1 MSYKTLIRSLI
12 LGLCTISSASA
23 EDLSNSETSY
33 TGATILEGDW
43 DVTFQESI
51 SIADSEDTF
60 PYAFFEGNTLYVG
73 NSDTHDNTID
83 AIVEF
88 FWFQSSID
96 RGTDFYV
103 AVIKTR
109 VTPGHDCYYAPWDW
123 ARGAQCKLWA
133 DEWTDWGEYP
143 VLSVEAMTDVEREQG
158 AFRWDWSVPFESY
171 GIDAYGQVT
180 FQNAYGVGGTS
191 EGAAMAHGEYQLD
204 EEGAIKAE
212 GSVQVKGYLSTEYS
226 VRTQYEV
233 TLYEWDVFVDGRADL
248 MACDM
253 YLNLGER
260 ETQSAYHEYF
270 LAIQVAEGEQ
280 FTLDNL
286 NFIGNFDTGWY
297 DPFRHELGISLGGMT
312 IGQPYYEPASEEEEP
327 EEVEVEDTG
336 LEDIEE
342 PEEEHS
348 EDTGNQSIPELDN
361 STSDPIKSGCSALQ
375 IKKSNN
381 WAFIIGLLPFIALR
395 RNSEHKHTSKRTFK
409 AIRKRRQ

>member
-1 MSYKTLIRSLI
+1 VKSFFIGVL
-12 LGLCTISSASA
+12 LGLTFINPTYA
-23 EDLSNSETSY
+23 EDLSSSETTY

-43 DVTFQESI
+43 DVTFNGFEP
-51 SIADSEDTF
+51 IADSEGTF

-103 AVIKTR
+103 AVVKTR
-109 VTPGHDCYYAPWDW
+109 ATPGHDCYYAPWDW

-133 DEWTDWGEYP
+133 DEWSDWGEHP
-143 VLSVEAMTDVEREQG
+143 VLTVEAMTDVEREQG

-180 FQNAYGVGGTS
+180 FQNAYGIGGTS
-191 EGAAMAHGEYQLD
+191 EGAAMSHGQYQLD
-204 EEGAIKAE
+204 EEGTVKLE

-233 TLYEWDVFVDGRADL
+233 TLYEWDMFVDGRADL
-248 MACDM
+248 MAWDM

-270 LAIQVAEGEQ
+270 LAIQVAKGEQ
-280 FTLDNL
+280 FTMDSF

-297 DPFRHELGISLGGMT
+297 DPFRHELGISLQGVT
-312 IGQPYYEPASEEEEP
+312 IGQPYWEPVADQEPDEEHEETEPEVDTGIEEEYENAFNS
-327 EEVEVEDTG
+327 DTG
-336 LEDIEE
+336 EAD
-342 PEEEHS
+342 PQYGDS
-348 EDTGNQSIPELDN
+348 NV
-361 STSDPIKSGCSALQ
+361 SDPSKSAGCS
-375 IKKSNN
+375 ST
-381 WAFIIGLLPFIALR
+381 G
-395 RNSEHKHTSKRTFK
+395 RNSAVPLSVLCLIFLGIISVKL
-409 AIRKRRQ
+409 RQEP

>member
-1 MSYKTLIRSLI
+1 MRKAGEIVRSFFTGAL
-12 LGLCTISSASA
+12 LGLLFINPAYSD
-23 EDLSNSETSY
+23 DLSASETSY

-43 DVTFQESI
+43 DVTINEFEP
-51 SIADSEDTF
+51 IADSEDTF

-73 NSDTHDNTID
+73 NSDIYDNTID

-133 DEWTDWGEYP
+133 DEWSDWGEHP

-158 AFRWDWSVPFESY
+158 AFRWDWSIPFETY

-180 FQNAYGVGGTS
+180 FQNMYGIGSAS

-204 EEGAIKAE
+204 EAGAVKAE
-212 GSVQVKGYLSTEYS
+212 GSVQVKGYHSSEYS
-226 VRTQYEV
+226 VQTQYEV

-248 MACDM
+248 MAWDM
-253 YLNLGER
+253 YLNLGAR

-270 LAIQVAEGEQ
+270 LSIQVEEGQ
-280 FTLDNL
+280 TFTLDNL
-286 NFIGNFDTGWY
+286 NFIANFDTGWY
-297 DPFRHELGISLGGMT
+297 DPFHHELGISLEGMT
-312 IGQPYYEPASEEEEP
+312 IGQPYYEPASNDDETGVEEASP
-327 EEVEVEDTG
+327 EDTG
-336 LEDIEE
+336 ET
-342 PEEEHS
+342 EEEHENKWNS
-348 EDTGNQSIPELDN
+348 DTADADPQWQESGPAKSGEGC
-361 STSDPIKSGCSALQ
+361 STSGSRPSLSFFLM
-375 IKKSNN
+375 
-381 WAFIIGLLPFIALR
+381 LLPLIVR
-395 RNSEHKHTSKRTFK
+395 RR
-409 AIRKRRQ
+409 

>member
-1 MSYKTLIRSLI
+1 MKIKSSILPGLIT
-12 LGLCTISSASA
+12 GLLLTGCPIAHA
-23 EDLSNSETSY
+23 EDLSASETSY

-43 DVTFQESI
+43 DVTFNGFEPI
-51 SIADSEDTF
+51 SDSEETF

-73 NSDTHDNTID
+73 NSDIYDNTID

-109 VTPGHDCYYAPWDW
+109 ATPGHDCYYAPWDW

-133 DEWTDWGEYP
+133 DEWSDWGEYP

-180 FQNAYGVGGTS
+180 FQNAYGIGSTS
-191 EGAAMAHGEYQLD
+191 EGAIMAHGEYQLNED
-204 EEGAIKAE
+204 GEMKAE
-212 GSVQVKGYLSTEYS
+212 GNVQVKGYHSSEYS
-226 VRTQYEV
+226 VQTQYEV

-248 MACDM
+248 MAWDM
-253 YLNLGER
+253 YLNLGAR

-286 NFIGNFDTGWY
+286 NFISNFDTGWY
-297 DPFRHELGISLGGMT
+297 DVFRHELGISLQGMT
-312 IGQPYYEPASEEEEP
+312 IGQPYYEPTSDEPDEEDVEIDEPEENNTDTGEEEE
-327 EEVEVEDTG
+327 EYENRYDAEEDTA
-336 LEDIEE
+336 LEDS
-342 PEEEHS
+342 S
-348 EDTGNQSIPELDN
+348 EKDS
-361 STSDPIKSGCSALQ
+361 SSGCSTAT
-375 IKKSNN
+375 KSGK
-381 WAFIIGLLPFIALR
+381 WGFLSAILVLFTR
-395 RNSEHKHTSKRTFK
+395 RRVNG
-409 AIRKRRQ
+409 

>member
-1 MSYKTLIRSLI
+1 MKLSSLI
-12 LGLCTISSASA
+12 LSACLCGNAYA
-23 EDLSNSETSY
+23 GDLSTSETSY

-43 DVTFQESI
+43 DVTFENYQAFS
-51 SIADSEDTF
+51 DSEETF

-73 NSDTHDNTID
+73 NSDIYDNTID

-133 DEWTDWGEYP
+133 DEWSDWGEYP

-158 AFRWDWSVPFESY
+158 AFRWDWSIPFESY

-180 FQNAYGVGGTS
+180 FQNKYGIGESS
-191 EGAAMAHGEYQLD
+191 EGAAMAHGAYQLNED
-204 EEGAIKAE
+204 GDIKAE
-212 GSVQVKGYLSTEYS
+212 GSVQVKGYHSSEYS
-226 VRTQYEV
+226 VQTQYEV

-248 MACDM
+248 MAWDM

-270 LAIQVAEGEQ
+270 LSVQVEEGRL

-286 NFIGNFDTGWY
+286 NFIANFDTGWY
-297 DPFRHELGISLGGMT
+297 DPFRHELGVSLENMT
-312 IGQPYYEPASEEEEP
+312 IGQPYYIPADGGDEPEPEAEEEEGTDELSSDTGSEHQDETGSP
-327 EEVEVEDTG
+327 EVELENKDKVSEPGTKTSNCSSCSTG
-336 LEDIEE
+336 
-342 PEEEHS
+342 
-348 EDTGNQSIPELDN
+348 QN
-361 STSDPIKSGCSALQ
+361 STSTHLMLLAL
-375 IKKSNN
+375 IMG
-381 WAFIIGLLPFIALR
+381 IC
-395 RNSEHKHTSKRTFK
+395 
-409 AIRKRRQ
+409 RRQQD

>member
-1 MSYKTLIRSLI
+1 MNSFFIGAL
-12 LGLCTISSASA
+12 LGLFLSSPAYG
-23 EDLSNSETSY
+23 EDLSSSETSY

-43 DVTFQESI
+43 DVTFNGFEPI
-51 SIADSEDTF
+51 SDGEDTF

-133 DEWTDWGEYP
+133 DEWSDWGEHP

-158 AFRWDWSVPFESY
+158 AFRWDWSIPFESY

-180 FQNAYGVGGTS
+180 FQNMYGIGSAS

-204 EEGAIKAE
+204 EDGTVKAE
-212 GSVQVKGYLSTEYS
+212 GSVQVKGYHSSEYS
-226 VRTQYEV
+226 VQTQYEV

-248 MACDM
+248 MAWDM
-253 YLNLGER
+253 YLNLGAR

-270 LAIQVAEGEQ
+270 LAVQVAEGEQ
-280 FTLDNL
+280 FMLDNL
-286 NFIGNFDTGWY
+286 NFIANFDTGWY
-297 DPFRHELGISLGGMT
+297 DPFQHELGISLEGMT
-312 IGQPYYEPASEEEEP
+312 IGQPYWEPAAGEEEGEETEEEEASP
-327 EEVEVEDTG
+327 EESEETDEESENTFDSETGESNPQWGEDASSK
-336 LEDIEE
+336 
-342 PEEEHS
+342 PEYAC
-348 EDTGNQSIPELDN
+348 
-361 STSDPIKSGCSALQ
+361 STSGRKGGLPFLLV
-375 IKKSNN
+375 
-381 WAFIIGLLPFIALR
+381 LLPLIIHR
-395 RNSEHKHTSKRTFK
+395 RYNN
-409 AIRKRRQ
+409 Q

>member
-1 MSYKTLIRSLI
+1 MRSFLFGAL
-12 LGLCTISSASA
+12 LGLMLGNPAYG
-23 EDLSNSETSY
+23 EDLSSSETSY

-43 DVTFQESI
+43 DVTFNGFEP
-51 SIADSEDTF
+51 IADSEDTF

-73 NSDTHDNTID
+73 NSDIHDNTID

-103 AVIKTR
+103 AVVKTR
-109 VTPGHDCYYAPWDW
+109 ATPGHDCYYAPWDW

-133 DEWTDWGEYP
+133 DEWSDWGEYP

-158 AFRWDWSVPFESY
+158 AFRWDWSIPFESY

-180 FQNAYGVGGTS
+180 FQNAYGIGGTS

-204 EEGAIKAE
+204 EDGTVEAE

-233 TLYEWDVFVDGRADL
+233 TLWEWDVFVDGRADL
-248 MACDM
+248 MAWDM

-270 LAIQVAEGEQ
+270 LAVQVAEGEQ
-280 FTLDNL
+280 FMLDNL

-297 DPFRHELGISLGGMT
+297 DPFRHELGISLQGMT
-312 IGQPYYEPASEEEEP
+312 IGQPYWEPTEEEEEEEVVEQP
-327 EEVEVEDTG
+327 EEEEEEVEEPEDTHEDVEDTG
-336 LEDIEE
+336 V
-342 PEEEHS
+342 
-348 EDTGNQSIPELDN
+348 QMPELDFDN
-361 STSDPIKSGCSALQ
+361 DASDPVKSGCSTSPGRTDLLGSWVILLAL
-375 IKKSNN
+375 I
-381 WAFIIGLLPFIALR
+381 R
-395 RNSEHKHTSKRTFK
+395 
-409 AIRKRRQ
+409 RKRQDCIRVK

>member
-1 MSYKTLIRSLI
+1 MKKISFLTGLLLAFSYPAY
-12 LGLCTISSASA
+12 G
-23 EDLSNSETSY
+23 EDLSLSETSY

-43 DVTFQESI
+43 DVTFQESVA
-51 SIADSEDTF
+51 IADSEDTF

-103 AVIKTR
+103 AVVKTR
-109 VTPGHDCYYAPWDW
+109 ATPGHDCYYAPWDW

-133 DEWTDWGEYP
+133 DEWSDWGEHP
-143 VLSVEAMTDVEREQG
+143 VLTVEAMTDVEREQG

-180 FQNAYGVGGTS
+180 FQNAYGIGGTS
-191 EGAAMAHGEYQLD
+191 EGAAMSHGQYQLD
-204 EEGAIKAE
+204 EEGTVKLE

-233 TLYEWDVFVDGRADL
+233 TLYEWDMFVDGRADL
-248 MACDM
+248 MAWDM

-270 LAIQVAEGEQ
+270 LAIQVAKGEQ
-280 FTLDNL
+280 FTMDSF

-297 DPFRHELGISLGGMT
+297 DPFRHELGISLQGVT
-312 IGQPYYEPASEEEEP
+312 IGQPHWEPVADQEPDEEYEETEPEVDTGIEEEYENAFNS
-327 EEVEVEDTG
+327 DTG
-336 LEDIEE
+336 EADPQYGDSNI
-342 PEEEHS
+342 
-348 EDTGNQSIPELDN
+348 
-361 STSDPIKSGCSALQ
+361 SDPSKSAGCS
-375 IKKSNN
+375 ST
-381 WAFIIGLLPFIALR
+381 G
-395 RNSEHKHTSKRTFK
+395 RNSAVPLSVLCLIFLGIISVKL
-409 AIRKRRQ
+409 RQEP